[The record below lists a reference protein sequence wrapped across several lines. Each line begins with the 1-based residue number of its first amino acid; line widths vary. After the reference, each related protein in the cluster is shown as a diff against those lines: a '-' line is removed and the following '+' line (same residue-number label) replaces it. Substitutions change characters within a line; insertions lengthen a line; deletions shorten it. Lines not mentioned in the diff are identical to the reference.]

1 MAKLTFTER
10 LGQFISGTKRLPAP
24 DYTRFD
30 HKHLLD
36 VDTLE
41 VADVQT
47 ILDCAE
53 HYIVRNRKVNKKH
66 PILKGR
72 TLINLFFE
80 NSTRTRTSFEIAGKR
95 LGMDV
100 INIATAQSS
109 VKKGE
114 TLQDTA
120 RSINAMQADII
131 AVRHGQSGA
140 AQMLSRVVDGAVV
153 NAGDG
158 QHAHP
163 TQALL
168 DALTI
173 RTHKKHIH
181 DLKIAMCGDVLHSRV
196 ARSNIALL
204 KKMGAKVTIV
214 APSTLLPPAPQTLGV
229 RITSDM
235 RDGLD
240 GADVVMM
247 LRLQM
252 ERMQGTF
259 FPSVREYFDRYGLNA
274 DKLAYAKDDAL
285 VMHPGPM
292 NRGVE
297 IETPIADMIER
308 SVILQQVELGVA
320 VRQALLELMCKQDAN

>member
-1 MAKLTFTER
+1 MVKLGFIDR
-10 LGQFISGTKRLPAP
+10 FGQLFSGTKRLPAP
-24 DYTRFD
+24 DYTRFS

-36 VDTLE
+36 VDTLT

-53 HYIVRNRKVNKKH
+53 HYVERNRNIDKKH
-66 PILKGR
+66 SILKGR

-100 INIATAQSS
+100 INISGAQSS

-120 RSINAMQADII
+120 RTLNAMQADVI
-131 AVRHGQSGA
+131 VMRHDQSGA
-140 AQMLSRVVDGAVV
+140 AQMLSRVVDAAVI

-173 RTHKKHIH
+173 RTHKKQLH
-181 DLKIAMCGDVLHSRV
+181 DLKVVLCGDVLHSRV
-196 ARSNIALL
+196 ARSNILLL

-214 APSTLLPPAPQTLGV
+214 APSTLLPATAQSLGV
-229 RITSDM
+229 KITSDM
-235 RDGLD
+235 QEGLD

-259 FPSVREYFDRYGLNA
+259 FPSVREYFNRYGLSEA
-274 DKLAYAKDDAL
+274 KLAYAKPDAL
-285 VMHPGPM
+285 VMHPGPV

-297 IETPIADMIER
+297 IESKIADHIER

-320 VRQALLELMCKQDAN
+320 VRQALLELMCK